1 MELEP
6 KQQQAII
13 ALLTQPTI
21 TGAAESIGIN
31 PKTLHEW
38 LKQPDF
44 REAYA
49 EARDQ
54 TMDQAITRLQQAIS
68 KAIDTLIAIMGSDL
82 AKDAARVTAA
92 RTILDMA
99 FKAYELEQI
108 AERLTKLEARL
119 EGLNEQAQGG
129 NQ

>member
-108 AERLTKLEARL
+108 AERLTKLEQRL
-119 EGLNEQAQGG
+119 EGLNEQAQRG

>member
-21 TGAAESIGIN
+21 TGAAASIGIN

-108 AERLTKLEARL
+108 AERLTKLEQRL
-119 EGLNEQAQGG
+119 EGLNEQAQRG

>member
-21 TGAAESIGIN
+21 TGAAVSIGIN

-119 EGLNEQAQGG
+119 EGLSK
-129 NQ
+129 

>member
-108 AERLTKLEARL
+108 AERLTKLEQRL
-119 EGLNEQAQGG
+119 EGLNEQAQRG
-129 NQ
+129 NR

>member
-31 PKTLHEW
+31 PKTMHEW

-108 AERLTKLEARL
+108 AERLTKLEQRL
-119 EGLNEQAQGG
+119 EGLNEQAQRG

>member
-119 EGLNEQAQGG
+119 EGLNEQAQRG

>member
-108 AERLTKLEARL
+108 AERLTKLEHRL
-119 EGLNEQAQGG
+119 EGLNEQAQRG